1 MRRFIFPLSLII
13 SGMLLFAGCSG
24 DTAEVTTAPDV
35 VENTISTPE
44 VTTPEPETTVV
55 EEEKEPI
62 VIEPDNSYMYE
73 DLCKVKEEYDETI
86 GGAPIDLI
94 VKELRKE
101 SYDKMVL

>member
-35 VENTISTPE
+35 VENTVSTPE

-55 EEEKEPI
+55 
-62 VIEPDNSYMYE
+62 
-73 DLCKVKEEYDETI
+73 
-86 GGAPIDLI
+86 
-94 VKELRKE
+94 
-101 SYDKMVL
+101 